1 MNRDEK
7 AATIERIAG
16 DLEQA
21 EAVLAVDY
29 RGISVPQAAELR
41 TRLRD
46 VDASFQIVKNS
57 LTERAADR
65 AGVEAL
71 KGMLQGP
78 TALTFVHGDVAL
90 AARALSD
97 TARTTRLLE
106 FKGGVMNGD
115 ALSATDVQS
124 IARLPSREVLYGQLV
139 GTVASPL
146 SGLVR
151 TLNALIS
158 GLAIQLKAVVDQGLV
173 SGAPASEAELGTA
186 PTGGEEQ
193 KAAEQPSEDP
203 DAEPHQ
209 VPEPQPDQAEG
220 EDSPEKASETTPEED

>member
-7 AATIERIAG
+7 AATIERIAA

-29 RGISVPQAAELR
+29 RGISVPQAADLR
-41 TRLRD
+41 TRLRE

-71 KGMLQGP
+71 KGMLEGP
-78 TALTFVHGDVAL
+78 TALTFVRGDVAL

-97 TARTTRLLE
+97 AARTTRLLE

-115 ALSATDVQS
+115 ALSAADVQS

-146 SGLVR
+146 GGLVR

-158 GLAIQLKAVVDQGLV
+158 GLAIQLKAVVDQELV
-173 SGAPASEAELGTA
+173 SGTPPAGAESTEPA
-186 PTGGEEQ
+186 EDNAQ
-193 KAAEQPSEDP
+193 KAVEQPSEDS

-209 VPEPQPDQAEG
+209 APEPQPDQAEG
-220 EDSPEKASETTPEED
+220 EDSPDETSETTPKED